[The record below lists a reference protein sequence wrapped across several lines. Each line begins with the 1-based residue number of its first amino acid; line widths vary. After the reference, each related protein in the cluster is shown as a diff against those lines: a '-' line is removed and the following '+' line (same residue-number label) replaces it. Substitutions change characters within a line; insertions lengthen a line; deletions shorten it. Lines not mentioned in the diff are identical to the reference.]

1 MGAGGSDLGSVLVL
15 FFFFFFPVLVLLL
28 ICCVPLGKS
37 FPLSEPQL
45 LHL

>member
-15 FFFFFFPVLVLLL
+15 FFFFSVLVLLL